1 MPSPPDAPSFECLR
15 VSVDGPVGRLELH
28 RPERLN
34 ALSRQHLR
42 ELAAA
47 ARWFDSRRDVKVVG
61 VTGAGRSFCAGFD
74 LGDFSDPDPDLP
86 MRDVADLGRIMA
98 EAVTDMRALTVAG
111 VHGNCVGGG
120 LVLAAACDLR
130 VAGASA
136 TLCAAFI
143 KTGLTAT
150 DIGLSWFLPRLIG
163 VSRAFDLMLSGRT
176 IDAVEAEHLGLVS
189 RVIPDDELATATLE
203 LADTVAGYT
212 SYGLRASKEVMWANL
227 DAPSLAAALAL
238 ENRNQEMGAVHP
250 EVTAYMA
257 EYSKVVKK
265 S

>member
-1 MPSPPDAPSFECLR
+1 MSDLLIEQPSER
-15 VSVDGPVGRLELH
+15 VRIIRLN

-34 ALSRQHLR
+34 ALTF
-42 ELAAA
+42 ELTAELHDALDDVAADDA
-47 ARWFDSRRDVKVVG
+47 TRVV
-61 VTGAGRSFCAGFD
+61 VLTGAGRGFCAGLD
-74 LGDFSDPDPDLP
+74 LRDFGTPPEVGTHPWRTARTSGQAF
-86 MRDVADLGRIMA
+86 MSS
-98 EAVTDMRALTVAG
+98 LTQHLNQIPQIAIASING
-111 VHGNCVGGG
+111 PAYGGG
-120 LVLAAACDLR
+120 LALAAACDLR

-189 RVIPDDELATATLE
+189 RVIPDDELAAATLE
-203 LADTVAGYT
+203 LATTVAGYT
-212 SYGLRASKEVMWANL
+212 AYGLRASKEVMWANL